1 MYFLGCLVDHED
13 NSKRWC
19 STKVDSNNNHIANQN
34 EYGYCEDDCP
44 KSNGEDI
51 IIDDPNSTA
60 PNNGEGIPHDHD
72 SVPNNGEVV
81 PHDKGEGITHDPESV
96 PHSEEGISHDE
107 SVSNIGEG
115 IPHDHDS
122 VPHDHDNGE
131 GIPDDHESVLHMHSE
146 EGIPHDDESVPHSGE
161 GIPHDDESVPHSGEE
176 IPHDDESVPDSG
188 EEIPHDDEKDD
199 WIPYDPYYESVPSN
213 QVGLPHECT
222 LEVDIGPCRAYV
234 HRYCFDSQTGK
245 CKQFGYGGCKGNQ
258 NNFKSKD
265 ECEKKCLIA
274 SNNSDTNNDLWVVK
288 SKLEDWDPKHNESGY
303 WTLMKHFSS
312 PTSNGSNGGKWIHW
326 EKWSPHNE
334 DFNENPNVLHD
345 RLEWISLQPTHN
357 ASGYWA
363 LVHQW
368 VPYDEFLH
376 IYHPYHNKSNEG
388 YWIFLKEWIPY
399 DYNPYQIPGV
409 LTDQEKS
416 NPNFNVSGYW
426 AITKKWIP
434 AQFIDLHPT
443 TDYKGKWKQE
453 KKWISYS
460 ENDQLKRNPDV
471 FHHRKEYE
479 KLQPNNNSTGYWA
492 LVMQWIPKLYG
503 SNQGHWI
510 YLKEWTPFENLI
522 NEVSTSITANGP
534 HEHLWTSKKIK
545 LENWNPKHNESGYWT
560 FRKHYSP
567 GSSAKNGSNDGK
579 WIYWKKWSLHNE
591 NFNENPNVLH
601 DRLDWISLQPSHNAS
616 GYWTLVNQWVPYDE
630 FLHIYHPYHNKSNVG
645 YWIYL
650 KKWIPYD
657 ENVHGIPGVLTDQ
670 DKLNPNFNA
679 SGYMTK
685 VLKWVLLGKDWVSPQ
700 NESNTKGRWM
710 RKEKWISYS
719 ENDQLKG
726 NPDLL
731 PNPKDIEKWHPT
743 NDSTGYWTLCMQWS
757 AHHYG
762 SNQGHWI
769 YMKKWV
775 TWNSYPIVTTTPKTT
790 TCKY

>member
-44 KSNGEDI
+44 TSNGKDI
-51 IIDDPNSTA
+51 IIDDPNTTA

-72 SVPNNGEVV
+72 E
-81 PHDKGEGITHDPESV
+81 GEGNTHDPESV
-96 PHSEEGISHDE
+96 PHSEEGIPHDDE
-107 SVSNIGEG
+107 SVSNNGEG
-115 IPHDHDS
+115 I
-122 VPHDHDNGE
+122 PHDHDNGE
-131 GIPDDHESVLHMHSE
+131 GIPHDHESVPHM
-146 EGIPHDDESVPHSGE
+146 HSGE
-161 GIPHDDESVPHSGEE
+161 GIPHDDESVPHIEEGMPDDHDNGEGIPHDDGDIPYSGEVVPHDDE
-176 IPHDDESVPDSG
+176 SVPHNGEGMPHDDESVPDNEG
-188 EEIPHDDEKDD
+188 GIPHDHDKYD

-213 QVGLPHECT
+213 QVGIPHECT
-222 LEVDIGPCRAYV
+222 LEEDKGPCRAMLR
-234 HRYCFDSQTGK
+234 RYCFDSQTGK
-245 CKQFGYGGCKGNQ
+245 CKQFVYGGCAGNQ

-265 ECEKKCLIA
+265 KCEKKCLIV

-288 SKLEDWDPKHNESGY
+288 SKLENWDTKHNESGY

-312 PTSNGSNGGKWIHW
+312 PTSNGSSGGKWIHW
-326 EKWSPHNE
+326 EKWSSHNE

-345 RLEWISLQPTHN
+345 RFEWVSLQPTHN

-363 LVHQW
+363 
-368 VPYDEFLH
+368 
-376 IYHPYHNKSNEG
+376 
-388 YWIFLKEWIPY
+388 
-399 DYNPYQIPGV
+399 
-409 LTDQEKS
+409 
-416 NPNFNVSGYW
+416 
-426 AITKKWIP
+426 
-434 AQFIDLHPT
+434 
-443 TDYKGKWKQE
+443 
-453 KKWISYS
+453 
-460 ENDQLKRNPDV
+460 
-471 FHHRKEYE
+471 
-479 KLQPNNNSTGYWA
+479 
-492 LVMQWIPKLYG
+492 
-503 SNQGHWI
+503 
-510 YLKEWTPFENLI
+510 
-522 NEVSTSITANGP
+522 
-534 HEHLWTSKKIK
+534 
-545 LENWNPKHNESGYWT
+545 
-560 FRKHYSP
+560 
-567 GSSAKNGSNDGK
+567 
-579 WIYWKKWSLHNE
+579 
-591 NFNENPNVLH
+591 
-601 DRLDWISLQPSHNAS
+601 
-616 GYWTLVNQWVPYDE
+616 LVNQWVPYDE

-743 NDSTGYWTLCMQWS
+743 NDSTGYWTLSMQWS

-775 TWNSYPIVTTTPKTT
+775 TWE